1 MPMLKRNIFFVLL
14 LLPLLLAGCTE
25 YNRVLKS
32 KDIDEKYDYAKM
44 YYAEGKYVKA
54 ATLLS
59 DVVPIYRGTEKAE
72 DALYLL
78 AMSYFKME
86 IYTGDVNGNDANT
99 YFHRYLSNFP
109 RGSKAEECR
118 FNMAYGSYAS
128 SPDARLEQFETREAI
143 KALDT
148 FLDLYPRSPLADSA
162 TVMRFEMSDKLCYKE
177 LLSARLYLNLGSY
190 MGNNYEAA
198 VITARNAQ
206 NDYPYSKYREDL
218 AYIIFKAR
226 YEAAV
231 NSVEEK
237 RQERLREAFDEY
249 YTFVNEF
256 PQGKYNKEV
265 KHDFARINKQ
275 LEQYG
280 EE

>member
-1 MPMLKRNIFFVLL
+1 MPMLNRNILLALL
-14 LLPLLLAGCTE
+14 LLPLLAGCTE

-44 YYAEGKYVKA
+44 YYRDGKYLKA

-59 DVVPIYRGTEKAE
+59 DVVNIYRGTEKAE

-78 AMSYFKME
+78 AMSHFKMKN
-86 IYTGDVNGNDANT
+86 YYDSSGGNDAST

-118 FNMAYGSYAS
+118 FNMAYCNYAS
-128 SPDARLEQFETREAI
+128 SPDARLEQSATLQAI
-143 KALDT
+143 KDLDN
-148 FLDLYPRSPLADSA
+148 FLDLYPRSALADSA

-206 NDYPYSKYREDL
+206 NDFPYSKYREDL
-218 AYIIFKAR
+218 AYVIFKAR

-237 RQERLREAFDEY
+237 REERLREAFDEY

-256 PQGKYNKEV
+256 PEGKYNKEIE
-265 KHDFARINKQ
+265 HDFARVRR
-275 LEQYG
+275 LLGQY
-280 EE
+280 ED

>member
-1 MPMLKRNIFFVLL
+1 MPKQIRYLLRALL
-14 LLPLLLAGCTE
+14 LLPLLLASCSD

-32 KDIDEKYDYAKM
+32 KDIDEKFEYAKM
-44 YYAEGKYVKA
+44 YYENGKYVKA

-59 DVVPIYRGTEKAE
+59 DVVPIYRGTEQAE
-72 DALYLL
+72 EAVYLL
-78 AMSYFKME
+78 AMSHFKMKNY
-86 IYTGDVNGNDANT
+86 IDANGNDAET

-118 FNMAYGSYAS
+118 FNIAYCNYAS
-128 SPDARLEQFETREAI
+128 SPDARLDQPETRQAI
-143 KALDT
+143 RGFDT
-148 FLDLYPRSPLADSA
+148 FIELYPQSPLADSA
-162 TVMRFEMSDKLCYKE
+162 LVMRFEMSDKLCYKE
-177 LLSARLYLNLGSY
+177 LLSAQLYLNLGSY

-218 AYIIFKAR
+218 AYVIFKAR

-237 RQERLREAFDEY
+237 RQERLREAYDEY

-256 PQGKYNKEV
+256 PEGKYNQEV
-265 KHDFARINKQ
+265 ERAFARIRKQ
-275 LEQYG
+275 LEQL
-280 EE
+280 ED